1 MPSRCLSLLSLQRT
15 QAHLHT
21 RSRVSPLRGTRGT
34 YPVSVFVILAACP
47 DEGQDPEEEEADER
61 AVDRGVA
68 GVELEEHGAEVD
80 GVGGDEEGAGEGG
93 AGCVVTDAH
102 RLLRAGDFRHLKES
116 ERNAQNS
123 SIPCPVW

>member
-1 MPSRCLSLLSLQRT
+1 M
-15 QAHLHT
+15 
-21 RSRVSPLRGTRGT
+21 
-34 YPVSVFVILAACP
+34 VFATCP

-93 AGCVVTDAH
+93 AGWVVTDAH
-102 RLLRAGDFRHLKES
+102 RLFRSGEGGHLVEDTSRSVPHQCFTTPHTKLLHPPFRTDVLFHIGRALGRLKLNEGGV
-116 ERNAQNS
+116 RN
-123 SIPCPVW
+123 